1 MRVISRKKLKTFW
14 EHHADIEKPL
24 RAWFHEAKAE
34 KRKSFRD
41 IKRMY
46 PAADVRPN
54 NRVIFNLKG
63 NHYRMV
69 VKIHYNT
76 GIVFIR
82 FVGTHQEYDRIDPDT
97 V

>member
-1 MRVISRKKLKTFW
+1 MRVISRKTLKIFW
-14 EHHADIEKPL
+14 KHHADAEGPL
-24 RAWFHEAKAE
+24 RAWFHEAKAA
-34 KRKSFRD
+34 KWKSFQE
-41 IKRMY
+41 IKRLY

-54 NRVIFNLKG
+54 NRVIFNIKG
-63 NHYRMV
+63 NHYRLI

-82 FVGTHQEYDRIDPDT
+82 FVGTHPEYDRINPDA